1 MTVTSA
7 PTKGVNINQCFDR
20 RSMLALSAASV
31 LAAALPGCTSPSS
44 PSSSPS
50 EEPYELTDYGYDAS
64 IPEAVPMERP
74 RRLETVPSK
83 ASVRAEWLP
92 PVGAQHMPNCFV
104 WASVY
109 GLATFYAARKSN
121 TPPTTRDLQAGP
133 DYAYIRYQNSI
144 KMARNTCQ
152 GGQVSKV
159 LDWLKA
165 NGGTPS
171 LAAVPNFGK
180 QGSQSPCDV
189 NWTKYG
195 SQPIPPDPK
204 FLVPEWKA
212 TTITGKGG
220 LENMRTVIARGNPIA
235 FGVNLY
241 TDFPHYRGERSPY
254 VGSGKFMENRGKKV
268 GHVMLIVAYDNNFKD
283 GTGAVKVQNSFG
295 TGWGDKGFVWMSY
308 RTFEAMSQG
317 QGFFVPD
324 DV

>member
-1 MTVTSA
+1 MSTENAIRALSAAMTVTSVPA
-7 PTKGVNINQCFDR
+7 EGVNMNQCFDR
-20 RSMLALSAASV
+20 RSMLALSAAGI

-44 PSSSPS
+44 APSQES
-50 EEPYELTDYGYDAS
+50 YELTDYGYDAS
-64 IPEAVPMERP
+64 VPEAVPMDRP
-74 RRLETVPSK
+74 RRLDKVPPN

-92 PVGAQHMPNCFV
+92 PVGDQHMPNCFV

-109 GLATFYAARKSN
+109 GLATFYAARKSK
-121 TPPTTRDLQAGP
+121 TPPTTPDWQASP
-133 DYAYIRYQNSI
+133 DYAYIRYQTSI
-144 KMARNTCQ
+144 KMARNTCR

-171 LAAVPNFGK
+171 LAAAPNFGK
-180 QGSQSPCDV
+180 QGSQSSCDV

-204 FLVPEWKA
+204 FLIPEWKA
-212 TTITGKGG
+212 TTITGKEG

-241 TDFPHYRGERSPY
+241 TDFPHYRGKRSPY
-254 VGSGKFMENRGKKV
+254 VGSGKFMENQGKKV
-268 GHVMLIVAYDNNFKD
+268 GHVMLIVAYDNDF
-283 GTGAVKVQNSFG
+283 FG
-295 TGWGDKGFVWMSY
+295 TGWGDEGFVWMSY
-308 RTFEAMSQG
+308 RTFEAISQG
-317 QGFFVPD
+317 QGFYVPD

>member
-1 MTVTSA
+1 
-7 PTKGVNINQCFDR
+7 
-20 RSMLALSAASV
+20 MLALAAAGT
-31 LAAALPGCTSPSS
+31 LAAVLPGCTSPPN
-44 PSSSPS
+44 PSSAPS
-50 EEPYELTDYGYDAS
+50 QESDQEPYELTDYGYDAS
-64 IPEAVPMERP
+64 FPEAVPMERP
-74 RRLETVPSK
+74 RRLEKVPSK
-83 ASVRAEWLP
+83 ASVRAQWLP
-92 PVGAQHMPNCFV
+92 PVGDQHMPNCFV

-109 GLATFYAARKSN
+109 GLATFCAARKNN
-121 TPPTTRDLQAGP
+121 TPPTTRDLQASP

-171 LAAVPNFGK
+171 LAAAPNFGK

-195 SQPIPPDPK
+195 SQPIGPDPK
-204 FLVPEWKA
+204 FLIQEWKA

-241 TDFPHYRGERSPY
+241 TDFPHYRGNPSPY
-254 VGSGKFMENRGKKV
+254 VGSGKFMEKRGKKV

-295 TGWGDKGFVWMSY
+295 TRWGDKGFVSMSY

-317 QGFFVPD
+317 QGFYVPD
-324 DV
+324 DI